1 MARMKRLVYKYIV
14 VIHASLRAGH
24 HRQFCKTFLPVA
36 FFGKGYA
43 RLSFAASII
52 SCVKTVCIYLFNLFL
67 KVICAIPDV
76 HKFLDDLL
84 LAIVL
89 VS

>member
-1 MARMKRLVYKYIV
+1 LVYKYII
-14 VIHASLRAGH
+14 VIHASFRASH
-24 HRQFCKTFLPVA
+24 HRQFCKAFLPLA

-43 RLSFAASII
+43 RLSFAASVI
-52 SCVKTVCIYLFNLFL
+52 SSVKTVCIYLFDLFL
-67 KVICAIPDV
+67 KVICAISDV

-89 VS
+89 IG